1 MTVTIDQ
8 AMRGILR
15 FFDTVASPH
24 MDEVRSFV
32 AGVGLSLLADGSKEQ
47 LLVLRDNPWFKAMR
61 IMDEHGDIDID
72 RLYNKARPRLDGRK
86 LPIKIPFIGKL
97 TFVADDIDSLYKCI
111 QEA

>member
-47 LLVLRDNPWFKAMR
+47 LLVLRDNPWVKAMQ
-61 IMDEHGDIDID
+61 IMDEQGDIDID

-97 TFVADDIDSLYKCI
+97 TFVAEDIDNLYKYI

>member
-1 MTVTIDQ
+1 MITIDQ
-8 AMRGILR
+8 AMRGAVR

-47 LLVLRDNPWFKAMR
+47 LLVLRDNPWVKAMR
-61 IMDEHGDIDID
+61 VMDEQGNIDID

-86 LPIKIPFIGKL
+86 LPIRIPFIGKKKKKENDL
-97 TFVADDIDSLYKCI
+97 DSLYKYI

>member
-1 MTVTIDQ
+1 MVTIDQ

-47 LLVLRDNPWFKAMR
+47 LLVLKDNLGSKRCGLWMSTEMLILTDSIIR
-61 IMDEHGDIDID
+61 QGHGSMGENS
-72 RLYNKARPRLDGRK
+72 R
-86 LPIKIPFIGKL
+86 
-97 TFVADDIDSLYKCI
+97 
-111 QEA
+111 

>member
-1 MTVTIDQ
+1 MVTIDQ
-8 AMRGILR
+8 AMRGILH

-47 LLVLRDNPWFKAMR
+47 LLVLKDNPWIKAMR
-61 IMDEHGDIDID
+61 IMAEHGDVYID

-97 TFVADDIDSLYKCI
+97 TFAADDLDSLYKYI

>member
-1 MTVTIDQ
+1 MVTIDQ

-47 LLVLRDNPWFKAMR
+47 LLALKDNQWIKSMR
-61 IMDEHGDIDID
+61 IMDERGDVDID
-72 RLYNKARPRLDGRK
+72 RLYNKARPRLDSRK
-86 LPIKIPFIGKL
+86 LPISIPFIGKL
-97 TFVADDIDSLYKCI
+97 TFTADDLDSLYKYM